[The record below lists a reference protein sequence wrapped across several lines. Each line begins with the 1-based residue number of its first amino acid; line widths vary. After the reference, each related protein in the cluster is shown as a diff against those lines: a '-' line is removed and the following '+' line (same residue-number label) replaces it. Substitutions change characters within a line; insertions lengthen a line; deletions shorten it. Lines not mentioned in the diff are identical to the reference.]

1 MKILKFF
8 AASLTVLCA
17 LAASPTVFA
26 HASFTIG
33 ATAGTP
39 VWLGGVPDV
48 GVQFPNTDP
57 TINIPS
63 IAFAGV
69 HGPTAGNNRIIET
82 GMLSTSPTDAQL
94 GGSFNGIA
102 TNFKNTLLGQLANYN
117 VSHPPLT
124 TTESVSVLQGSML
137 GGVSSIY
144 DAATNTFN
152 QGNLYLNPYAGSSSA
167 GPATANGEYNL
178 VQSTGAQYL
187 NVSIAADNYAV
198 TGNYQAGLN
207 DLSYA
212 IYQGV
217 ATGPGLQGLTLLG
230 SGTASAPGA
239 EIDFSIAMTGSYLN
253 GPSSGGQF
261 TLVVGDASQSTDNSL
276 ANYIAA
282 SNFNPYIKIGLWET
296 GAGSANTLAGLQT
309 NMNMIYQEQGI
320 NPSAVPLP
328 GAVWLFGSAIAGL
341 IGYGRRKLAAA

>member
-1 MKILKFF
+1 MNILKFF
-8 AASLTVLCA
+8 TASLTVLCA

-33 ATAGTP
+33 ATAGAP
-39 VWLGGVPDV
+39 VWIGGVPTV
-48 GVQFPNTDP
+48 GVEFPNTGP
-57 TINIPS
+57 NINIPS

-69 HGPTAGNNRIIET
+69 HGATASNNRIIET
-82 GMLSTSPTDAQL
+82 GILSTSPTDAQL

-102 TNFKNTLLGQLANYN
+102 TTYKNTLLGQLANYN

-124 TTESVSVLQGSML
+124 TTESVSVQQGSML

-144 DAATNTFN
+144 NAATNTFN
-152 QGNLYLNPYAGSSSA
+152 QGDLYINPYAGSSTA
-167 GPATANGEYNL
+167 GPATANGEYNII
-178 VQSTGAQYL
+178 QSTHAQYL

-198 TGNYQAGLN
+198 TGNYQPGIN

-212 IYQGV
+212 VYQGV

-239 EIDFSIAMTGSYLN
+239 EIDFSIALTGSYLN

-261 TLVVGDASQSTDNSL
+261 TLVVGDASQSADSNL

-282 SNFNPYIKIGLWET
+282 SNYDPYIKIGFWET

-309 NMNMIYQEQGI
+309 NMNMIYHEQGI

-341 IGYGRRKLAAA
+341 IGFGRRKLAAA